1 MWARRL
7 MWILWPAF
15 LAACAMEMLVFAV
28 VDPAQIQW
36 QGAALDWSRQAF
48 YTLSF
53 FVFWLV
59 ISAAGALTCL
69 LGLRPA
75 EVNSWN
81 SDGPLRHRRRTPVR
95 PS

>member
-15 LAACAMEMLVFAV
+15 LAACAMEMLVFAL
-28 VDPAQIQW
+28 VDPSEIQW
-36 QGAALDWSRQAF
+36 QGAALEWSRQAF

-59 ISAAGALTCL
+59 ISGASALTCL
-69 LGLRPA
+69 LGLGQA
-75 EVNSWN
+75 EVNSWQL
-81 SDGPLRHRRRTPVR
+81 GQ
-95 PS
+95 